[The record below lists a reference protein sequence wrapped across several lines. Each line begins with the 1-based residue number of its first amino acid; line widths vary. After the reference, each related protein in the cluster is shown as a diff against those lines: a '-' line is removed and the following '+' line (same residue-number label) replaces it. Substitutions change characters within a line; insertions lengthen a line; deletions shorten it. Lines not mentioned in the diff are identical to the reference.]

1 MAKAHK
7 KENLVANKLIRL
19 FVVIVILII
28 LAVIYVMAP
37 AK

>member
-7 KENLVANKLIRL
+7 KENEVAKSMLRLI
-19 FVVIVILII
+19 VIVIILII

-37 AK
+37 GK